1 MPLLYGA
8 RLPVQGECSVSE
20 DDLKPSKTRRK
31 KDMHALQDLGEALV
45 GFSSEQLASLDIP
58 EGLREAALEAKR
70 ITKHEARRRQM
81 QYIGRL
87 MRDVDTAPI
96 RDKLDEIQGRSHT
109 ATAALHRAER
119 WRDRLLEDEAAFT
132 AFAEEYPG
140 ADMQAL
146 RACVR
151 EARKERDAQ
160 RPIRHFREL
169 FKLIRNI
176 DDNRHGPE

>member
-1 MPLLYGA
+1 MF
-8 RLPVQGECSVSE
+8 EVSE

-45 GFSSEQLASLDIP
+45 GISAEQLASLDIP
-58 EGLREAALEAKR
+58 ESLREAVAQAKR
-70 ITKHEARRRQM
+70 INKHEARRRQM

-87 MRDVDTAPI
+87 MRDVDTTPI
-96 RDKLDEIQGRSHT
+96 RDKLDELQGRSHG

-119 WRDRLLEDEAAFT
+119 WRDRLLEDDGAFT
-132 AFAEEYPG
+132 LFAQEYPT
-140 ADMQAL
+140 ADLQAL

-151 EARKERDAQ
+151 EARKERESQ

-169 FKLIRNI
+169 FKLIRQI
-176 DDNRHGPE
+176 DESSHAPE